1 MKIKYYLKH
10 MLYFLLFYSG
20 LLHVLILFFKKI
32 KKKHSVLILFYHR
45 FHSGNYT
52 DNLLPSLDIEKFR
65 KQIFHL
71 KKFYTFISMD
81 EVALKLKNGR
91 NIEQPAIALT
101 IDDGY
106 LSNYTLA
113 YSILSQYHIPCLIY
127 LTVGPIGT
135 QSGLWVDDIEYA
147 LMNSTVETF
156 CYQELFGDNTVD
168 ISTLDE
174 KEKVLK
180 RLFLKMLKLES
191 LNRRKLVD
199 TF

>member
-45 FHSGNYT
+45 FHS
-52 DNLLPSLDIEKFR
+52 
-65 KQIFHL
+65 
-71 KKFYTFISMD
+71 
-81 EVALKLKNGR
+81 
-91 NIEQPAIALT
+91 
-101 IDDGY
+101 
-106 LSNYTLA
+106 SNYTLA
-113 YSILSQYHIPCLIY
+113 YPILSQYHIPCLIY